1 MNEQKQLLILGN
13 GFDLNCG
20 LKSSYKDFF
29 DWKYKEKSPGFKLAD
44 FSSTLKEKI
53 ENVKE
58 TRKGEFYPYLKE
70 KFENL
75 NSWDF
80 LFLIHTFLEENEEK
94 NLFRWCD
101 IETIIGITLG
111 HLGAHSAYT
120 DMEYFPNIVE
130 FFFVQND
137 INYEKLLEEL
147 NEIEDAFKKFLSE
160 QVNSVNYSNKTR
172 EKLNYLTAGSN
183 VADIL
188 SFNYTLSEI
197 KDEGVEKLRSFFNV
211 HGNLESGK
219 IIFGIDSQDI
229 APRSGYYI
237 FTKTYRSLISG
248 FNNKRTK
255 GLQKDITKITFYG
268 HSLSAGD
275 YSYFESIFDFY
286 DIYSS
291 DVVIEFYCCLYEG
304 GPFYLKENNSI
315 KKENYKA
322 IINLISHYSGSLKE
336 SHGNNLLHKLLLEN
350 RLKIVYEKS
359 RNYGKEHTDDKR
371 ISEVSN

>member
-1 MNEQKQLLILGN
+1 MSEQKQLLILGN

-29 DWKYKEKSPGFKLAD
+29 DWKYKEKSQDFKLDD
-44 FSSTLKEKI
+44 FFSTLKEKI
-53 ENVKE
+53 ENVKK
-58 TRKGEFYPYLKE
+58 TRRGEFYPYLTE
-70 KFENL
+70 KFNNL

-80 LFLIHTFLEENEEK
+80 LFLIHTFLEKNEEE

-101 IETIIGITLG
+101 IERIIGTTLA
-111 HLGAHSAYT
+111 HLGAHSAYA
-120 DMEYFPNIVE
+120 DMDYFPSIVE
-130 FFFVQND
+130 FFFVPSD
-137 INYEKLLEEL
+137 INYENMLEEL
-147 NEIEDAFKKFLSE
+147 NEIEAQFTEFLSK
-160 QVNSVNYSNKTR
+160 QVDSSSYN
-172 EKLNYLTAGSN
+172 EKSRKKLSKITEGSK
-183 VADIL
+183 VVDIL
-188 SFNYTLSEI
+188 SFNYTLSNI
-197 KDEGVEKLRSFFNV
+197 KNEGVGILRSFFNV

-229 APRSGYYI
+229 ILKSNYYI

-248 FNNKRTK
+248 FNDKRTK

-291 DVVIEFYCCLYEG
+291 DVVIEFYCCLYEDR
-304 GPFYLKENNSI
+304 PLYLKENNSI

-359 RNYGKEHTDDKR
+359 RNYADEHPDDKQD
-371 ISEVSN
+371 N